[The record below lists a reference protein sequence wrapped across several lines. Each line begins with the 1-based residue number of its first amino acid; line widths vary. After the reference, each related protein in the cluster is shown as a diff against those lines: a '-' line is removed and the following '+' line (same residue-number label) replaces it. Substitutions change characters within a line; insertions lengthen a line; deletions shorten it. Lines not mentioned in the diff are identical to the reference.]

1 MKGVLGGPQN
11 ICSKEINVSLIRECM
26 AMHQFSIKKKLKKC
40 NEKAAKGEEERKEKM
55 MKDWS
60 QEFWMKLMIKKKEKY
75 VLFYFYFYLNS

>member
-55 MKDWS
+55 MKD
-60 QEFWMKLMIKKKEKY
+60 
-75 VLFYFYFYLNS
+75 